1 MWVVKCCLS
10 FSYQYWLLNHFFSSF
25 LSEKIGSEKRTLAKI
40 KQTEKKRTYFKRTHF
55 NTFSFLEINCV
66 ASKNYDLNLRVK
78 KTTKTK
84 NNCKPLRKR
93 SSLSLTTSKKKL
105 CRWKACKSRGNLI
118 FLNWHIDCWFNIISQ
133 GNVKF

>member
-93 SSLSLTTSKKKL
+93 SSLSLTTSKKKYADEKPVSHEETL
-105 CRWKACKSRGNLI
+105 FFWTDTLTVD
-118 FLNWHIDCWFNIISQ
+118 LT
-133 GNVKF
+133 